1 MKVESRNMSF
11 NLTGNNMIVTGR
23 AIPFNS
29 PTVLY
34 EIDGKKYYE
43 VIDSRALNG
52 VDLSDVVLVVD
63 HEGKPAARTKNGT
76 LKLEIR
82 SDGLYIE
89 ADLSKNNTGRELHED
104 IKNGFYQ
111 TMSFSFI
118 ADKGGDKY
126 NPETRTRTITKFK
139 RIFDVSVVKFPA
151 YSSTSIS
158 ARGTTPSVT
167 DKAKD
172 NDLRQRLILLTY
184 L

>member
-1 MKVESRNMSF
+1 MSF
-11 NLTGNNMIVTGR
+11 NPTGNNMIVTGR

-34 EIDGKKYYE
+34 EIDGIKYYE
-43 VIDSRALNG
+43 VIDSRALDG

-63 HEGKPAARTKNGT
+63 HEGKPAARTKNDT
-76 LKLEIR
+76 LKLEVR

-111 TMSFSFI
+111 TMSFSFLV
-118 ADKGGDKY
+118 DKERFDT
-126 NPETRTRTITKFK
+126 NTRTRTILKFK

-151 YSSTSIS
+151 YSSTTIS
-158 ARGTTPSVT
+158 ARTTSLGT

-172 NDLRQRLILLTY
+172 HDLRQRLILMTY